1 MNARKLQRIMPQPR
15 KHPIKCDEYGR
26 SARKRAFDR
35 FDRGERPSQVA
46 SEVGISALTAYRYYQ
61 SWKKCP
67 QDFELCYKLMKEARK
82 TFRVWPE
89 GFARSLSEVIGI
101 APKRVAEELEKPWG
115 LKRLLL
121 GKAKAQQE

>member
-1 MNARKLQRIMPQPR
+1 MPQPR
-15 KHPIKCDEYGR
+15 KYPIKRDEYGR
-26 SARKRAFDR
+26 SARKGAFDR

-46 SEVGISALTAYRYYQ
+46 SKVGISALTAYRYYQ

-67 QDFELCYKLMKEARK
+67 RNLELWYKLMKEARK
-82 TFRVWPE
+82 TRRVWPE
-89 GFARSLSEVIGI
+89 GFARSLSEVLGI

-121 GKAKAQQE
+121 GKVKAR